1 MTQQKTHSYNL
12 MQGKIIENKEGT
24 PTFKVG
30 DQTHSTE
37 IDLNQL
43 LKQYI
48 GCNLLIEVSGNE
60 IPQDMKIS
68 Y

>member
-1 MTQQKTHSYNL
+1 
-12 MQGKIIENKEGT
+12 MQGQIIEGKEGK
-24 PTFKVG
+24 PSFKVG
-30 DQTHSTE
+30 NDNHSTE

-60 IPQDMKIS
+60 VPHDIKIS

>member
-1 MTQQKTHSYNL
+1 
-12 MQGKIIENKEGT
+12 MQGQIIETKEGK
-24 PTFKVG
+24 PSFKVG
-30 DQTHSTE
+30 DQNHSTE

-48 GCNLLIEVSGNE
+48 GCNLLMEVSGNE
-60 IPQDMKIS
+60 IPQDIKID